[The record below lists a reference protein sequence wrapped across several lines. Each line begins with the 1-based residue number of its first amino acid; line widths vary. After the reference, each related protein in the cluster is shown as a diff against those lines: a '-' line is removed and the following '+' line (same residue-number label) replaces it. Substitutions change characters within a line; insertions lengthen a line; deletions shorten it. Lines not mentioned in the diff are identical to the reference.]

1 MDVIKPKVLVLGGGP
16 GGYVCAIRTAQH
28 GLDTVLVDSGPVGGT
43 CLNVG
48 CIPSKAIIH
57 AADVFSLNRYA
68 AEQNELGITSAAP
81 TIDLGKTTA
90 WKDAIVKRLNGGV
103 KSLLKKHGVKVVT
116 GHGVMQDGKSC
127 RVDTIDGPV
136 MIKSEHTVIATGS
149 EPIGLAELPFGERVL
164 SSTETLALNS
174 LPESMLVIGG
184 GYIGL
189 ELGGAFAR
197 MGTTLTVV
205 EAAPKLLPRY
215 DGELTEPVTSKLSES
230 GATVLTNTRVT
241 GGNSD
246 LGQVDVEQADGT
258 QTQLSAAV
266 VLVTVGRRAR
276 LTDWGIE
283 ALDLEPEHGV
293 IPIDGTGLTRMTG
306 VWAIGD
312 VTGEPMLAHRAMAQA
327 EIVADNIA
335 GHARTADFISM
346 PEICF
351 TSPEIVHLGRIF
363 SPDDMSDDQ
372 IVVRQFPLAANG
384 RSMTM
389 QESTGF
395 IRVSAEKTTGLVL
408 GIQAVGED
416 ISELSASFSLAL
428 EMGATLEDIAGTIH
442 AHPTRSE
449 AFQEAAMM
457 ALNRPVHI

>member
-1 MDVIKPKVLVLGGGP
+1 MDVLKPKVLVLGGGP

-28 GLDTVLVDSGPVGGT
+28 GLDTVLVDSGPLGGT

-57 AADVFSLNRYA
+57 AADVFTLNQYA
-68 AEQNELGITSAAP
+68 SEQNELGITSHAP
-81 TIDLGKTTA
+81 TIDLQKTTA
-90 WKDAIVKRLNGGV
+90 WKDSIVRRLNVGV
-103 KSLLKKHGVKVVT
+103 ESLLKKHGVTVVK
-116 GHGVMQDGKSC
+116 GEGVMQDGKSC
-127 RVDTIDGPV
+127 QVEATDGPL

-149 EPIGLAELPFGERVL
+149 EPVGLTELPYGGRVL
-164 SSTETLALNS
+164 SSTEILALDS
-174 LPESMLVIGG
+174 LPASMLVIGG

-197 MGTTLTVV
+197 MGTELTVV
-205 EAAPKLLPRY
+205 EAASKLLPRY
-215 DGELTEPVTSKLSES
+215 DDELTAPVAAKLSEF
-230 GATVLTNTRVT
+230 GARLLTDTRVT
-241 GGNSD
+241 GGNSE
-246 LGQVDVEQADGT
+246 LGQVEVEQSDGT
-258 QTQLSAAV
+258 QTQLSADV

-276 LTDWGIE
+276 LTGWGIE

-293 IPIDGTGLTRMTG
+293 IPVDGTGLTRMTG

-335 GHARTADFISM
+335 GHSRTADFVSL

-363 SPDDMSDDQ
+363 NSDDRDDDR

-395 IRVSAEKTTGLVL
+395 VRVSAEKATGLVL
-408 GIQAVGED
+408 GIQAVGDD

-457 ALNRPVHI
+457 ALDRPVHI